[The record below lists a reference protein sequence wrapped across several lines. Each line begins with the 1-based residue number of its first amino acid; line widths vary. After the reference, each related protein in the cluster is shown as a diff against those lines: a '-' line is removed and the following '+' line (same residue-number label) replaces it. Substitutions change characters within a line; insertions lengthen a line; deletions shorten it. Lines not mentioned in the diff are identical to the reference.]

1 GYGNAQEYL
10 RLMDELPLYSHVV
23 AVVTLVLPEQISRDN
38 FLVEP
43 HLVIGD
49 DGKPRLGP
57 PRTDLRLARLVRGEP
72 YRGDDA
78 VEFTRDLLRAQAAE
92 VAARGARQL
101 FLFINMGGAC
111 HDDDGLPRPWI
122 VDELL
127 EKAGLPYRAFAI
139 GGDEQLSAADPHPNE
154 AV

>member
-1 GYGNAQEYL
+1 TYDINALGQRVRDVGATPDPDRPTVILNGESVGFGHGLAYGSTLAGILERELGVQVVNLSVHGYGNAQEYL
-10 RLMDELPLYSHVV
+10 RLMDELPLYSHV
-23 AVVTLVLPEQISRDN
+23 AGVVTLVCPEQTPRDISPA
-38 FLVEP
+38 EP

-92 VAARGARQL
+92 
-101 FLFINMGGAC
+101 
-111 HDDDGLPRPWI
+111 
-122 VDELL
+122 
-127 EKAGLPYRAFAI
+127 
-139 GGDEQLSAADPHPNE
+139 
-154 AV
+154 